1 MNLNKILKNPLKNP
15 KFLYGFLFI
24 TSIYNYLMYSKIND
38 IGKRA
43 HISFLFFANC
53 FALFSVATIYYLF
66 YSENSKSMMTS
77 LKSLYAED
85 YGSLLLFAICN
96 ILIAFTSLM
105 LVVNYYPEKY
115 YISETII
122 HVLTGTMVIALTS
135 GALSRNQMLG
145 VAFIIGGGILFNY

>member
-1 MNLNKILKNPLKNP
+1 MNLNKTLKNPA
-15 KFLYGFLFI
+15 FLYGFLFM

-38 IGKRA
+38 IGKRV

-53 FALFSVATIYYLF
+53 FALFSVAAIYYIF
-66 YSENSKSMMTS
+66 YSGNSKSIMTNIN
-77 LKSLYAED
+77 SLYAGD
-85 YGSLLLFAICN
+85 YGSLLLFAACN
-96 ILIAFTSLM
+96 TFIAFTSLM
-105 LVVNYYPEKY
+105 LVVNYSPTKY

-145 VAFIIGGGILFNY
+145 AAFIIGGGIIFNYN